1 VRSGL
6 RALTLA
12 EAAATIAAATVRPLS
27 YVAVPPEYFIAEL
40 VERGSPRAGAWNG

>member
-27 YVAVPPEYFIAEL
+27 YFIAEL
-40 VERGSPRAGAWNG
+40 VERGSPRAGA